1 MSLLST
7 FISTQL
13 IKALEHEFVNHA
25 PEIQQVIIQELQDFL
40 AQGAAWIENKVNP
53 QNENEKK

>member
-13 IKALEHEFVNHA
+13 LKAIEHEFVNHE
-25 PEIQQVIIQELQDFL
+25 PEMQAVILNEVQAFVAE
-40 AQGAAWIENKVNP
+40 ATAWIGNKLDSASGD
-53 QNENEKK
+53 KS

>member
-13 IKALEHEFVNHA
+13 LKAIEHEFVNHE
-25 PEIQQVIIQELQDFL
+25 PEMQAVILNEVQAFVAE
-40 AQGAAWIENKVNP
+40 AAAWIDNKINP
-53 QNENEKK
+53 ASGDKP

>member
-13 IKALEHEFVNHA
+13 IKALEHEFVNHE
-25 PEIQQVIIQELQDFL
+25 PEMQALILNEVQAFVSE
-40 AQGAAWIENKVNP
+40 AVAWVQSKMEPSNGDK
-53 QNENEKK
+53 E